1 MKPVSG
7 AKKFGVCCS
16 KALLYVFMLL
26 IGCIVGE
33 DNKNASYCLAAMF
46 KNKQIKHPAQ
56 NGKITAKIAITW
68 KWVGK

>member
-1 MKPVSG
+1 
-7 AKKFGVCCS
+7 
-16 KALLYVFMLL
+16 
-26 IGCIVGE
+26 
-33 DNKNASYCLAAMF
+33 MF

>member
-1 MKPVSG
+1 
-7 AKKFGVCCS
+7 
-16 KALLYVFMLL
+16 MLL